1 MRNNMKKFLFF
12 ALEILGIIG
21 HKLGIRTPETWRAD
35 GLGPNLELPSGTPF
49 NYTPSY
55 IVLPY
60 FGD

>member
-1 MRNNMKKFLFF
+1 MKKFLFF

-21 HKLGIRTPETWRAD
+21 QKLGM
-35 GLGPNLELPSGTPF
+35 F